1 MKKFEPD
8 FFKKYSFTK
17 EEISLFLANSKRDLD
32 IAKKSVMSE
41 VIFRF
46 GYDSMIKAG
55 ITLIAFYGFKV
66 KSVPGHHF
74 AIIRKLSELLGPKY
88 AALFD
93 FCNEMRRKRN
103 IDLYAG
109 GMIISSQ
116 EAGYLL
122 KTAEKVY
129 FAVKNIIKKLL

>member
-1 MKKFEPD
+1 MRYNIQILCARCFKFGV
-8 FFKKYSFTK
+8 
-17 EEISLFLANSKRDLD
+17 LA
-32 IAKKSVMSE
+32 
-41 VIFRF
+41 
-46 GYDSMIKAG
+46 
-55 ITLIAFYGFKV
+55 T
-66 KSVPGHHF
+66 
-74 AIIRKLSELLGPKY
+74 
-88 AALFD
+88 LFD